1 MADMDATLEEAV
13 IEFYREEIRQRY
25 LIDNL
30 RRFEAFRGIP
40 DGLLNDLREFFLAS
54 IYPPLPM
61 RRQLDQALDNL
72 RGLLRSPKQLRP
84 LLRTALTS
92 MLRLGAQAPA
102 AVSAGLG
109 AVEALREAGKLE
121 QIMMQAARDLDLE
134 PGDGADR
141 QAMLQVIANVPE
153 ESFVHLIHNLLDLF
167 GALSNVKMLSATFSI
182 MDRSM
187 KVMESKPD
195 LYAEELRA
203 SLKLGLM
210 VLRGGLDLFLR
221 LQPED
226 SPRIIRGVE
235 MVEMDWFNGVREE
248 ASA

>member
-1 MADMDATLEEAV
+1 MDVTLEEAV

-25 LIDNL
+25 LLDNL

-72 RGLLRSPKQLRP
+72 RGLLRSPKQLAP
-84 LLRTALTS
+84 LLRTALIS
-92 MLRLGAQAPA
+92 MLRLGVQAPA
-102 AVSAGLG
+102 AVAAGLG
-109 AVEALREAGKLE
+109 TVEALREAGKLE
-121 QIMMQAARDLDLE
+121 QIMLQAARDLDL
-134 PGDGADR
+134 DATDR
-141 QAMLQVIANVPE
+141 QAMLQAIVNVPE
-153 ESFVHLIHNLLDLF
+153 ETFVHLIHNLLDLF
-167 GALSNVKMLSATFSI
+167 RALSNVKMLSATFRI

-187 KVMESKPD
+187 KVMDSKPD
-195 LYAEELRA
+195 LYDEELRA

-210 VLRGGLDLFLR
+210 VLRSGLDLFLR

-226 SPRIIRGVE
+226 FPRIIRGVE

>member
-1 MADMDATLEEAV
+1 MDVTLEEAV

-25 LIDNL
+25 LLDNL

-72 RGLLRSPKQLRP
+72 RGLLRSPKQLAP

-92 MLRLGAQAPA
+92 MLRLGVQAPA
-102 AVSAGLG
+102 AVAAGLG
-109 AVEALREAGKLE
+109 TVEALREAGKLE
-121 QIMMQAARDLDLE
+121 QIMLQAARDLDL
-134 PGDGADR
+134 DATDR
-141 QAMLQVIANVPE
+141 QAMLQAIVNVPE
-153 ESFVHLIHNLLDLF
+153 ETFVHLIHNLLDLF
-167 GALSNVKMLSATFSI
+167 RALSNVKMLSATFRI

-187 KVMESKPD
+187 KVMDSKPD
-195 LYAEELRA
+195 LYDEELRA

-210 VLRGGLDLFLR
+210 VLRSGLDLFLR

-226 SPRIIRGVE
+226 FPRIIRGVE